1 MVFIYVFLPILLL
14 SYFLI
19 RKEFKNMLL
28 LFSSIFFYAWGEPR
42 LLWVLI
48 SIIAINYFTAVLIDK
63 YRQKDKTILI
73 IGLIINLSFFAYFK
87 YTNFFIDN
95 IALLTN
101 SNFKIGKIALPLG
114 ISFFTFQ
121 AMSYIIDVY
130 RKEVEIQKNF
140 YKLALYISI
149 FPALIAGP
157 IIKYRDIKDQIDNH
171 DISLDKFFYGVKRF
185 IIGLSKKVLI
195 ANSVG
200 LVADKVFA
208 TPINGMEI
216 WTVWLGAICYT
227 LQIYYDFSG
236 YSDMA
241 IGLGMMFGFRFLE
254 NFNYPYI
261 SKSITEFWRRWHISL
276 STWFKQYLYI
286 PLGGNRI
293 SNNRTNINLLIVF
306 LITGFWHGA
315 AWNFIFWGLWYGIFL
330 VFEKMT
336 NWHKK
341 EGGLFLSLIKRIYTM
356 LIVVIGWVMF
366 RADNMDYAWEY
377 IKKMFG
383 FGQTDNILFL
393 SGWYFDRFEIIMF
406 AIGIILSFPILK
418 NILNFQVK
426 NKLSI
431 IISGGVNFTLIILFI
446 LSTMSIASA
455 TFNPFIY
462 FRF

>member
-1 MVFIYVFLPILLL
+1 V
-14 SYFLI
+14 
-19 RKEFKNMLL
+19 
-28 LFSSIFFYAWGEPR
+28 
-42 LLWVLI
+42 
-48 SIIAINYFTAVLIDK
+48 NYFTAVLIDK
-63 YRQKDKTILI
+63 YRSNGKMILI
-73 IGLIINLSFFAYFK
+73 IGLIINLGFLAYFK
-87 YTNFFIDN
+87 YANFFIDN
-95 IALLTN
+95 ASLLTGLR
-101 SNFKIGKIALPLG
+101 FMVKKITLPLG

-157 IIKYRDIKDQIDNH
+157 IIKYRDLKDQIDNH
-171 DISLDKFFYGVKRF
+171 DMSFDKFSYGVKRF
-185 IIGLSKKVLI
+185 IIGLAKKVLI
-195 ANSVG
+195 ANTVG

-208 TPINGMEI
+208 TPIQGMEV
-216 WTVWLGAICYT
+216 WTAWLGAICYT

-293 SNNRTNINLLIVF
+293 SANRTNINLLIVF

-315 AWNFIFWGLWYGIFL
+315 AWNFIFWGLWYGLFL

-341 EGGLFLSLIKRIYTM
+341 EGGLFLSFSQRIYTM
-356 LIVVIGWVMF
+356 LIVIVGWVIF
-366 RADNMDYAWEY
+366 RADNMSYAWQY

-383 FGQTDNILFL
+383 FGQRGDILFL
-393 SGWYFDRFEIIMF
+393 SQWYFDRIEIIAL
-406 AIGIILSFPILK
+406 AIGIILSVPIFK
-418 NILNFQVK
+418 NILDK
-426 NKLSI
+426 PKSARM
-431 IISGGVNFTLIILFI
+431 GGCVNIFLILIFI
-446 LSTMSIASA
+446 LSTMSLASA